1 MSKSWRDVA
10 RERIEIALLEYEAE
24 CLCSGEAMELK
35 AWKKRLTE
43 AYPFYER
50 ENHPYKIW
58 LNECKFAKK
67 YFEAVARG
75 DAQARHYSQASEADM
90 HRRKCKSMPRRKRK
104 SMPRPVDGQLS
115 LI

>member
-1 MSKSWRDVA
+1 MQDKSWRDVS
-10 RERIEIALLEYEAE
+10 RGRIELALIEYEAT
-24 CLCSGEAMELK
+24 CLCSGDAMELK

-75 DAQARHYSQASEADM
+75 EAQARHYSQASEADM
-90 HRRKCKSMPRRKRK
+90 RRRKYGHLKQSK
-104 SMPRPVDGQLS
+104 PVEGQLS